1 MSSYE
6 LETSLGSGP
15 GSTTWRAVSTM
26 GGSFG
31 QQVILATVPEHTIKG
46 KSVSLDN
53 LLGISELWHP
63 NLAKVFNVGRNGGQV
78 FVASEFVQ
86 GISMH
91 AMGQHAPR
99 WQVLRALG
107 IACKALAYLHERG
120 LYHGGVNSKRVMLSE
135 SGWVKLRGAGL
146 VKFGEASHV
155 AGGLTEQCKEQ
166 DRKSVVKMIDE
177 LALADDPRAAIA
189 LRGLRQSRPVMQ
201 EVGDALMSAAAVIG
215 AASPVKGWQQTRAG
229 SRNAA

>member
-6 LETSLGSGP
+6 LEASLGSGP
-15 GSTTWRAVSTM
+15 GSTTWRAVSTV

-63 NLAKVFNVGRNGGQV
+63 NLAKVFTVGRNGGQV

-86 GISMH
+86 GISLH

-107 IACKALAYLHERG
+107 IACKALAYLHERD
-120 LYHGGVNSKRVMLSE
+120 LYHGGVNTKRVMLSE

-146 VKFGEASHV
+146 VKVGETSHV
-155 AGGLTEQCKEQ
+155 AKGVTEQCKEQ
-166 DRKSVVKMIDE
+166 DRRSVVKMIDE

-189 LRGLRQSRPVMQ
+189 LRGLRQSRPMMQ
-201 EVGDALMSAAAVIG
+201 EVGDALMSAAAIIG
-215 AASPVKGWQQTRAG
+215 AASPVIW
-229 SRNAA
+229 

>member
-6 LETSLGSGP
+6 LEASLGSGP
-15 GSTTWRAVSTM
+15 GSTTWRAVSKTS
-26 GGSFG
+26 GSFG
-31 QQVILATVPEHTIKG
+31 QQVVLATVSEHTIKG
-46 KSVSLDN
+46 EPVSLDN

-78 FVASEFVQ
+78 FVAFEFVQ
-86 GISMH
+86 GISLH
-91 AMGQHAPR
+91 EMGQHVPR
-99 WQVLRALG
+99 WQVLRMLG

-146 VKFGEASHV
+146 VKVDEVSRV
-155 AGGLTEQCKEQ
+155 AEGLTERCKEQ
-166 DRKSVVKMIDE
+166 DRRSVVKMIDE

-189 LRGLRQSRPVMQ
+189 LRGLRQSRPAMH
-201 EVGDALMSAAAVIG
+201 EVGDALMSAAAIIG
-215 AASPVKGWQQTRAG
+215 AASPAQGWQQATAG

>member
-15 GSTTWRAVSTM
+15 GSTTWRAVSTV

-31 QQVILATVPEHTIKG
+31 QQVVLATVSEHTTKG
-46 KSVSLDN
+46 GPVSLDN
-53 LLGISELWHP
+53 LLGLSELWHP

-86 GISMH
+86 GISLH

-99 WQVLRALG
+99 WQILHILG
-107 IACKALAYLHERG
+107 IACKALAYLHERD

-135 SGWVKLRGAGL
+135 TGWVKLRGAGL
-146 VKFGEASHV
+146 VKVGDVSGV
-155 AGGLTEQCKEQ
+155 AEGLTSQCKEQ
-166 DRKSVVKMIDE
+166 DRRSVVKMIDE

-189 LRGLRQSRPVMQ
+189 LCGLRQSRSAMY
-201 EVGDALMSAAAVIG
+201 EVGDALMSAAAIIG
-215 AASPVKGWQQTRAG
+215 AASPVEGWQQVRAG